1 MVTCFVFVLII
12 ENSLQINHEEM
23 ALLCVNQQPLPH
35 YPQPSFLVVAMVVS
49 AAVVVVVV
57 AFFLLYL
64 STIMIMWHFNFQ
76 FMHRNPS

>member
-35 YPQPSFLVVAMVVS
+35 YPQPSFLVVAMV
-49 AAVVVVVV
+49 AAAVVVVV
-57 AFFLLYL
+57 AFFYYIYPQ
-64 STIMIMWHFNFQ
+64 S
-76 FMHRNPS
+76 

>member
-35 YPQPSFLVVAMVVS
+35 YPQPSFLVVAMVV
-49 AAVVVVVV
+49 AAVVVV
-57 AFFLLYL
+57 AFF
-64 STIMIMWHFNFQ
+64 
-76 FMHRNPS
+76 